1 MQKIIQH
8 KDETIY
14 ELGCSSEDLAF
25 WSSFGFKPYLY
36 DKFKDSY
43 SIRKVCR
50 FRIHRKV
57 SSLSVVSN
65 GSKEGLADRWG
76 NIILA
81 CKYERIE
88 LCINDEASGI
98 HVLHFMAYTSQRV
111 EIFRYIGGNPKKVL
125 QLEKL

>member
-43 SIRKVCR
+43 SIRKVCP
-50 FRIHRKV
+50 FKMATRKV
-57 SSLSVVSN
+57 LPIDGEISFWPVSTK
-65 GSKEGLADRWG
+65 G
-76 NIILA
+76 
-81 CKYERIE
+81 
-88 LCINDEASGI
+88 
-98 HVLHFMAYTSQRV
+98 
-111 EIFRYIGGNPKKVL
+111 
-125 QLEKL
+125 